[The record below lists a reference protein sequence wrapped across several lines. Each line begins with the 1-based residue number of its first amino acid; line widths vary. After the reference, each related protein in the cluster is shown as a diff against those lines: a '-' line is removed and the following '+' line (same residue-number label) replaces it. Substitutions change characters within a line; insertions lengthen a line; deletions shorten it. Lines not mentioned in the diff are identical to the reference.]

1 MEQNGIDAS
10 LGLALAIDL
19 LWQRQQTGTLRG
31 TISITQFLRTKQY
44 QCVIQIENG
53 QILSCFLLDE
63 QGQRRPADK
72 EYLIQVDEKGGPFD
86 WKFYPRAE
94 ATPTVPSA
102 PVPNRSTAMQVASA
116 SGGISPVNDDAI
128 PVRLTPEL
136 QFSWLTT
143 WHESE
148 IRFLQQIFSLING
161 RRTVHDIKTL
171 MFRISPEIIE
181 KSLIFLIAMRQIEMR
196 QTRGK

>member
-19 LWQRQQTGTLRG
+19 LRQHQETGTLRG
-31 TISITQFLRTKQY
+31 IISITQLLRTKQY

-53 QILSCFLLDE
+53 QIVSCFLLDE
-63 QGQRRPADK
+63 RGQRRPADK

-94 ATPTVPSA
+94 TPSTTLSA
-102 PVPNRSTAMQVASA
+102 PTPNRSTAIQPALTPT
-116 SGGISPVNDDAI
+116 GISPVNDDAI

-136 QFSWLTT
+136 QVSWLTT

-161 RRTVHDIKTL
+161 QRSVHDIKVL
-171 MFRISPEIIE
+171 MFRV
-181 KSLIFLIAMRQIEMR
+181 
-196 QTRGK
+196 